1 MQKLLTIFFT
11 LFFVTGSV
19 YAVPVTTTPLTPQ
32 TTCPEGSYVTFSCGR
47 IVNGQPG
54 RACQNKYNF
63 RVDGNAFYSCNS
75 ESIVSTGAL
84 CPKSIMVCQDR
95 STKRV
100 TNLFISDAV
109 YPRPAAP
116 PVRVDPKPYR
126 FGLAYDQVR
135 IPNNN
140 NHNMFG
146 KFVFPIINTD
156 HGLFGLDLG
165 LGHSLERNLYTRVG
179 LVYDYTVVSWFEVGG
194 GVDFTFI
201 PGGSQDESNVY
212 FWSAGARLRAA
223 LVIPKHVLAFRPS
236 LGVSFGYSYGHWE
249 AVKNERVPGA
259 QCALL
264 DTCETVQ
271 QTFVRQGGVF
281 SINPTLDIQVS
292 F

>member
-1 MQKLLTIFFT
+1 M
-11 LFFVTGSV
+11 
-19 YAVPVTTTPLTPQ
+19 YADQIQTTPLTPQ
-32 TTCPEGSYVTFSCGR
+32 TTCPAASYVTFSCGR
-47 IVNGQPG
+47 TVNGQT
-54 RACQNKYNF
+54 RATCKKKYNF
-63 RVDGNAFYSCNS
+63 TVSGANTFYSCDS
-75 ESIVSTGAL
+75 ETSDGSSAPL

-95 STKRV
+95 STKHV
-100 TNLFISDAV
+100 TSLFISDAT
-109 YPRPAAP
+109 YPRPSAT

-126 FGLAYDQVR
+126 FGLGYDQIQ
-135 IPNNN
+135 IPKKDNDNIL
-140 NHNMFG
+140 G
-146 KFVFPIINTD
+146 GFVFPIISTD
-156 HGLFGLDLG
+156 RGLFGLDLG

-179 LVYDYTVVSWFEVGG
+179 LVYDYTLVSWFEVGG
-194 GVDFTFI
+194 AVDVTFI

-223 LVIPKHVLAFRPS
+223 LVIPKTVLAFRPS